1 MKLYVQYSDI
11 NVSILLLTDLNR
23 VLKLFLKE
31 TIMSKY
37 VFDIETNG
45 LFPDEIWCLVMEDT
59 QSGEVHSYSD
69 FDDDLPS
76 LAEGLNR
83 LTEAALITGHN
94 IIAFDLPVLKNLTGW
109 VPSDSTKIWDT
120 FLMSQLCRYQR
131 GHLHGLKGW
140 GDFFKYPK
148 GDHED
153 WSCYSKEMLKYCIRD
168 VNLNAKVYERLSK
181 EASVLIKKN
190 PNFLNALK
198 LEHDF
203 ALINTEITQKGWVFN
218 MDKAESLYTHILEEM
233 EHIEDEIN
241 PQLGKVA
248 VMRGNKEVD
257 QITKKDGSYYKR
269 VIDWFQLEEDCK
281 ASDGPIKGPYTRIEL
296 VDVNIGQMAE
306 VKKFLMDRG
315 WKPDDWT
322 VKKINGKWIKQSPKL
337 TDTSLKPLG
346 KLGKLISDYY
356 MLRNRLGT
364 VEGWVEEVK
373 DEEKFNDGRLHGS
386 MFTIGTPSFR
396 CRHRT
401 IVNIPGVHA
410 DYGKELRSLLTC
422 EEGYKVV
429 GADSA
434 GNQFRGLC
442 HYINDPEFTNEV
454 INGDVHQRN
463 ADILGISRPKAKNFI
478 YAYLFG
484 AGLGKLGEVISGKK
498 SPKIG
503 KEADQ
508 KFKDALPGLKVLKDS
523 LEDEFRRSQMQTGHG
538 FVAGADGR
546 RIMIGSE
553 HQTLNYLLQTLEGIT
568 CKAALV
574 YAYKKIKEKNLEA
587 YPTLFYHDETVFVA
601 KESDADAVM
610 EICIEA
616 FREAPKSVGVMCMDG
631 DGSIGDSYADVH

>member
-1 MKLYVQYSDI
+1 
-11 NVSILLLTDLNR
+11 
-23 VLKLFLKE
+23 
-31 TIMSKY
+31 MSKY

-45 LFPDEIWCLVMEDT
+45 LFPDKIWCLVLEDT
-59 QSGEVHSYSD
+59 KTGEVYSYSD
-69 FDDDLPS
+69 YDDKLPS
-76 LAEGLNR
+76 LDDGLAFMSKATV
-83 LTEAALITGHN
+83 LAGHN
-94 IIAFDLPVLKNLTGW
+94 VIAFDLPVLKNLTGW
-109 VPSDSTKIWDT
+109 EPSLTTKIWDT
-120 FLMSQLCRYQR
+120 FLMSQLCKYQR

-140 GDFFKYPK
+140 GDFFEYPK

-153 WSCYSKEMLKYCIRD
+153 WTCYSEEMLTYCIRD
-168 VNLNAKVYERLSK
+168 VNLNTKVYQRLSK
-181 EASVLIKKN
+181 EASVMMKN
-190 PNFLNALK
+190 NPMFLQALN

-203 ALINTEITQKGWVFN
+203 AKVNAEITQKGWVFD
-218 MDKAESLYTHILEEM
+218 MEKAQALYEHILEEM
-233 EHIEDEIN
+233 EHIEEEIN

-257 QITKKDGSYYKR
+257 QITKKDGFYYKR
-269 VIDWFQLEEDCK
+269 VTDWFQIEEDCR
-281 ASDGPIKGPYTRIEL
+281 ASDGIVSGPYTRVEL
-296 VDVNIGQMAE
+296 VDVDIGQMAE

-322 VKKINGKWIKQSPKL
+322 VKKINGKWIRQSPKL

-346 KLGKLISDYY
+346 KLGKYISDYY

-364 VEGWVEEVK
+364 VEGWIEEVK

-401 IVNIPGVHA
+401 IVNIPGVYA
-410 DYGKELRSLLTC
+410 PYGKELRSLLTC
-422 EEGYKVV
+422 EPGYKVV

-463 ADILGISRPKAKNFI
+463 ADVLGISRPKAKTFI

-484 AGLGKLGEVISGKK
+484 AGHAKLGEAISGKK
-498 SPKIG
+498 SAKIG
-503 KEADQ
+503 KEADT
-508 KFKDALPGLKVLKDS
+508 KFKAALPGLKILKDD
-523 LEDEFRRSQMQTGHG
+523 LEHEFRLSQMKTGIG
-538 FVAGADGR
+538 FIEGADGR
-546 RIMIGSE
+546 RIMVGSE

-574 YAYKKIKEKNLEA
+574 YAYNKIKEKNLEA
-587 YPTLFYHDETVFVA
+587 YPTLFYHDEVVFIA
-601 KESDADAVM
+601 KESDAEAVKD
-610 EICIEA
+610 ICVEA

-631 DGSIGDSYADVH
+631 DGQIGESYADVH

>member
-1 MKLYVQYSDI
+1 
-11 NVSILLLTDLNR
+11 
-23 VLKLFLKE
+23 
-31 TIMSKY
+31 MSKY

-45 LFPDEIWCLVMEDT
+45 LFPDKIWCLVLEDT
-59 QSGEVHSYSD
+59 KTGEVYSYSD
-69 FDDDLPS
+69 YDDNLPS
-76 LAEGLNR
+76 LDDGLAFMSKATV
-83 LTEAALITGHN
+83 LAGHN
-94 IIAFDLPVLKNLTGW
+94 VIAFDFPVLKNLTGW
-109 VPSDSTKIWDT
+109 EPSPTTKIWDT
-120 FLMSQLCRYQR
+120 FLMSQICKYQR

-140 GDFFKYPK
+140 GDFFEYPK

-153 WSCYSKEMLKYCIRD
+153 WTCYSQEMLTYCIRD
-168 VNLNAKVYERLSK
+168 VNLNTKVYQRLSK
-181 EASVLIKKN
+181 EASVMMKN
-190 PNFLNALK
+190 NPMFLQALN

-203 ALINTEITQKGWVFN
+203 AKVNAEITQKGWVFD
-218 MDKAESLYTHILEEM
+218 MEKAQNLYEHILEEM
-233 EHIEDEIN
+233 ETIEDEIN

-257 QITKKDGSYYKR
+257 QITKKDGFYYKR
-269 VIDWFQLEEDCK
+269 VTDWFQIEEDCR
-281 ASDGPIKGPYTRIEL
+281 ASDGIVSGPYTRVEL
-296 VDVNIGQMAE
+296 VDVDIGQMAE

-322 VKKINGKWIKQSPKL
+322 VKKINGKWIRQSPKL

-346 KLGKLISDYY
+346 KLGKYISDYY

-364 VEGWVEEVK
+364 VEGWIEEVK

-401 IVNIPGVHA
+401 IVNIPGVYA
-410 DYGKELRSLLTC
+410 PYGKELRSLLTC
-422 EEGYKVV
+422 EPGYKVV

-442 HYINDPEFTNEV
+442 HYIGDPEFTNEV

-463 ADILGISRPKAKNFI
+463 ADVLGISRPGAKTFI

-484 AGLGKLGEVISGKK
+484 AGHAKLGEAISGKK
-498 SPKIG
+498 SAKIG
-503 KEADQ
+503 KEADA
-508 KFKDALPGLKVLKDS
+508 KFKATLPGLKVLKDD
-523 LEDEFRRSQMQTGHG
+523 LEHEFRLSQMKTGTG
-538 FVAGADGR
+538 FIEGADGR
-546 RIMIGSE
+546 RIMVGSE

-574 YAYKKIKEKNLEA
+574 YAYNKIKENNLEA
-587 YPTLFYHDETVFVA
+587 YPTLFYHDEVVFVA
-601 KESDADAVM
+601 KESDAEAVKD
-610 EICIEA
+610 ICVEA

-631 DGSIGDSYADVH
+631 DGQIGESYADVH

>member
-1 MKLYVQYSDI
+1 
-11 NVSILLLTDLNR
+11 
-23 VLKLFLKE
+23 
-31 TIMSKY
+31 MSKY

-45 LFPDEIWCLVMEDT
+45 LFPDKIWCLVLEDT
-59 QSGEVHSYSD
+59 KTGEVYSYSD
-69 FDDDLPS
+69 YDDNLPS
-76 LAEGLNR
+76 LDDGLAFMSKATV
-83 LTEAALITGHN
+83 LAGHN
-94 IIAFDLPVLKNLTGW
+94 VIAFDFPILKNLTGW
-109 VPSDSTKIWDT
+109 EPSPTTKIWDT
-120 FLMSQLCRYQR
+120 FLMSQLCKYQR

-140 GDFFKYPK
+140 GDFFEYPK

-153 WSCYSKEMLKYCIRD
+153 WTCYSQEMLTYCIRD
-168 VNLNAKVYERLSK
+168 VNLNTKVYQRLSK
-181 EASVLIKKN
+181 EASVMMKN
-190 PNFLNALK
+190 NPMFLQALN

-203 ALINTEITQKGWVFN
+203 AKVNAEITQKGWVFD
-218 MDKAESLYTHILEEM
+218 MEKAQNLYEHILEEM
-233 EHIEDEIN
+233 ETIEDEIN

-257 QITKKDGSYYKR
+257 QITKKDGFYYKR
-269 VIDWFQLEEDCK
+269 VTDWFQIEEDCR
-281 ASDGPIKGPYTRIEL
+281 ASDGIVSGPYTRVEL
-296 VDVNIGQMAE
+296 VDVDIGQMAE

-322 VKKINGKWIKQSPKL
+322 VKKINGKWIRQSPKL

-346 KLGKLISDYY
+346 KLGKYISDYY

-364 VEGWVEEVK
+364 VEGWIEEVK

-401 IVNIPGVHA
+401 IVNIPGVYA
-410 DYGKELRSLLTC
+410 PYGKELRSLLTC
-422 EEGYKVV
+422 EPGYKVV

-442 HYINDPEFTNEV
+442 HYIGDPEFTNEV

-463 ADILGISRPKAKNFI
+463 ADVLGISRPGAKTFI

-484 AGLGKLGEVISGKK
+484 AGHAKLGEAISGKK
-498 SPKIG
+498 SAKIG
-503 KEADQ
+503 KEADA
-508 KFKDALPGLKVLKDS
+508 KFKATLPGLKVLKDD
-523 LEDEFRRSQMQTGHG
+523 LEHEFRLSQMKTGTG
-538 FVAGADGR
+538 FIEGADGR
-546 RIMIGSE
+546 RIMVGSE

-574 YAYKKIKEKNLEA
+574 YAYNKIKENNLEA
-587 YPTLFYHDETVFVA
+587 YPTLFYHDEVVFVA
-601 KESDADAVM
+601 KESDAEAVKD
-610 EICIEA
+610 ICVEA

-631 DGSIGDSYADVH
+631 DGQIGESYADVH